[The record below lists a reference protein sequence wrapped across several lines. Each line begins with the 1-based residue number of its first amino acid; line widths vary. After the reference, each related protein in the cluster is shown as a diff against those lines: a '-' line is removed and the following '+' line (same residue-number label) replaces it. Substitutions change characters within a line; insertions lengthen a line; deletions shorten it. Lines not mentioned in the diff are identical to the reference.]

1 MVGKSDPYAVL
12 SYGKQKDK
20 TKVIKNTQEPQW
32 NHKTKFN
39 VPDGDSR
46 TVMVEVRDSD
56 KLEKNKSMGKLELDT
71 SAYTLFN
78 HLFLDKCSG
87 IGGTT
92 EASGPFSEKILE
104 E

>member
-1 MVGKSDPYAVL
+1 MVRKSDPYAVL
-12 SYGKQKDK
+12 SY
-20 TKVIKNTQEPQW
+20 
-32 NHKTKFN
+32 
-39 VPDGDSR
+39 
-46 TVMVEVRDSD
+46 
-56 KLEKNKSMGKLELDT
+56 EKIELDT
-71 SAYTLFN
+71 SSNTLFN